1 MLLTLIIQIILMQN
15 DTNKRKMVTPFMD
28 TDSIYS
34 NSGNPFQY
42 MHKTGGLDG
51 GPRYSNTGSVG
62 SNYLK
67 FETGSLLK
75 CTGNKSLLV

>member
-1 MLLTLIIQIILMQN
+1 MI
-15 DTNKRKMVTPFMD
+15 TPFINGL
-28 TDSIYS
+28 SIYS

-62 SNYLK
+62 SNYLRYS
-67 FETGSLLK
+67 TGSLLSVK
-75 CTGNKSLLV
+75 EQELVGIKVIPTVVKL